1 MKTPI
6 WHVLI
11 LPDGRDPIDNI
22 GRMRGREKS
31 VEIFTQNI
39 ENEL

>member
-1 MKTPI
+1 MKTQI

-11 LPDGRDPIDNI
+11 LPDGRDPIENI
-22 GRMRGREKS
+22 SRVRGREKS